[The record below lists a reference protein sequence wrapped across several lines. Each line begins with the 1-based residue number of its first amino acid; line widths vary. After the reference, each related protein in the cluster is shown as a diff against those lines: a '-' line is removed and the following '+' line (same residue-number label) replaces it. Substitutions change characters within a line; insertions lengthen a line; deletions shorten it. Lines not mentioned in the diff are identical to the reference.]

1 MSFLQKMGVKFGKN
15 NIPDKKSGM
24 VAADTLLQQTLQS
37 VQNSDFLDGH
47 ALLEQDNTTL
57 PIFGTGSVTSHQR
70 KLLVILAISGMALV
84 ASFGWVLREND
95 RAAQQVAATGQ
106 ALMQAQRVAK
116 SGTQALLGVPHAF
129 IELKNSVQVFASNA
143 RGLAQGD
150 AALNL
155 VPVKESYQ
163 ADVQAMLK
171 QAETTEK
178 NAKAVLKQE
187 DVLIKV
193 AQALR
198 NVNQQSSALLDLSE
212 TVGSLL
218 IQDKIIR
225 EEIEAITQM
234 GMLTQ
239 RIGKSANEFQSIEG
253 VNPEAVFLLGKD
265 LNTFQEIVK
274 GLLTGNE
281 ELGLPGTAN
290 PQARQQLTTLLAQYE
305 ATRADAETILSNL
318 QGLVSA
324 REAQSAVVGDSEPLR
339 EKLEALQQRL
349 SADAGVGL
357 VQLAVLG
364 GLALIVLLSGIG
376 IARVALLDSRQR
388 QQQAEQQQRE
398 ARLQEQEA
406 KRINDANQAAILRL
420 MNELQNLANG
430 DLTQEA
436 TVTEDITGAIADSVN
451 YTVEELRL
459 LVGSV
464 QKTASQVVDT
474 TTQVDNTSAQ
484 LLAISTEQLREIRAT
499 GQAILDMAQRI
510 TEVSAQA
517 QSSAEVANQ
526 SLLSAEQGQ
535 KAVQDTIGGM
545 NAIRDQMQETSKRIK
560 RLGESSQEIGEITEL
575 ISDIT
580 EQTNVLALNAA
591 IQAASAGEAGR
602 GFSVVAEEV
611 QRLAE
616 RSGEATR
623 QIATLVRTIQTD
635 TQDTVAAMERAT
647 LGVVEGARLSDSAGA
662 ALAEI
667 HSVSRRLAQLIDE
680 ISKTTQHEASL
691 ANEVADDIQHIFVVT
706 EQTGEGTRSTAEQVR
721 ELARMAQELRQ
732 SVTRFRIA

>member
-47 ALLEQDNTTL
+47 ALLEQDNITL
-57 PIFGTGSVTSHQR
+57 PIFGTGSVNSHQR

-420 MNELQNLANG
+420 MNELQNLADG

-484 LLAISTEQLREIRAT
+484 LLAISTEQLREIRGT

>member
-1 MSFLQKMGVKFGKN
+1 M
-15 NIPDKKSGM
+15 
-24 VAADTLLQQTLQS
+24 
-37 VQNSDFLDGH
+37 
-47 ALLEQDNTTL
+47 
-57 PIFGTGSVTSHQR
+57 
-70 KLLVILAISGMALV
+70 
-84 ASFGWVLREND
+84 
-95 RAAQQVAATGQ
+95 
-106 ALMQAQRVAK
+106 
-116 SGTQALLGVPHAF
+116 
-129 IELKNSVQVFASNA
+129 QVFASNA

-218 IQDKIIR
+218 MQDKIIR

-324 REAQSAVVGDSEPLR
+324 REAQSAVVSDSEPLR

-420 MNELQNLANG
+420 MNELQNLADG

-623 QIATLVRTIQTD
+623 QIATLVRTIQTE

>member
-1 MSFLQKMGVKFGKN
+1 MSFLQKMGVKLGKN
-15 NIPDKKSGM
+15 NIPDNKSDS
-24 VAADTLLQQTLQS
+24 VA
-37 VQNSDFLDGH
+37 
-47 ALLEQDNTTL
+47 
-57 PIFGTGSVTSHQR
+57 SHQR

-324 REAQSAVVGDSEPLR
+324 REAQSAVVSDSEPLR

-388 QQQAEQQQRE
+388 QQQAEQQQHE

-420 MNELQNLANG
+420 MNELQNVADG

-484 LLAISTEQLREIRAT
+484 LLAISTEQLREIRGT

-517 QSSAEVANQ
+517 QSSAGVANQ

>member
-15 NIPDKKSGM
+15 NIPDNKSGS
-24 VAADTLLQQTLQS
+24 VATDTLLQQTLQS
-37 VQNSDFLDGH
+37 VQNSDFLDAH
-47 ALLEQDNTTL
+47 ALLEQDNITL
-57 PIFGTGSVTSHQR
+57 PIFGTGSVNSHQR
-70 KLLVILAISGMALV
+70 KLLVILVISGMALV

-106 ALMQAQRVAK
+106 ALMQARRVAR

>member
-1 MSFLQKMGVKFGKN
+1 M
-15 NIPDKKSGM
+15 
-24 VAADTLLQQTLQS
+24 
-37 VQNSDFLDGH
+37 
-47 ALLEQDNTTL
+47 
-57 PIFGTGSVTSHQR
+57 
-70 KLLVILAISGMALV
+70 
-84 ASFGWVLREND
+84 
-95 RAAQQVAATGQ
+95 
-106 ALMQAQRVAK
+106 
-116 SGTQALLGVPHAF
+116 
-129 IELKNSVQVFASNA
+129 QVFASNA

-420 MNELQNLANG
+420 MNELQNLADG

>member
-1 MSFLQKMGVKFGKN
+1 MSFLQKMGVKLGKN
-15 NIPDKKSGM
+15 NIPDNKSDS
-24 VAADTLLQQTLQS
+24 VATDTLLQQTLQS

-364 GLALIVLLSGIG
+364 GLALIVLSGIG
-376 IARVALLDSRQR
+376 IARVVLLNSRQR
-388 QQQAEQQQRE
+388 QQQAEQQQHK

-420 MNELQNLANG
+420 MNELQNLADG

>member
-15 NIPDKKSGM
+15 NIPDNKSDS
-24 VAADTLLQQTLQS
+24 VATDTLLQQTLQS
-37 VQNSDFLDGH
+37 VQNSDFLDAH
-47 ALLEQDNTTL
+47 ALLGQDNITL
-57 PIFGTGSVTSHQR
+57 PIFGTGSVNSHQR

-218 IQDKIIR
+218 MQDKIIR

-281 ELGLPGTAN
+281 ELGLPGTSN

-388 QQQAEQQQRE
+388 QQQAEQQQHE

-420 MNELQNLANG
+420 MNELQNLADG

-647 LGVVEGARLSDSAGA
+647 LGVVEGARLSDSAGT

>member
-635 TQDTVAAMERAT
+635 TQDTVAAMERVT

>member
-47 ALLEQDNTTL
+47 ALLEQDNITL
-57 PIFGTGSVTSHQR
+57 PIFGTGSVNSHQR

-218 IQDKIIR
+218 MQDKIIR

-420 MNELQNLANG
+420 MNELQNLADG

>member
-15 NIPDKKSGM
+15 NIPDNKSDS
-24 VAADTLLQQTLQS
+24 VATDTLLQQTLQS
-37 VQNSDFLDGH
+37 VQNSDFLDAH
-47 ALLEQDNTTL
+47 ALLGQDNITL
-57 PIFGTGSVTSHQR
+57 PIFGTGSANSHQR

-281 ELGLPGTAN
+281 ELGLPGTTN

-420 MNELQNLANG
+420 MNELQNLADG